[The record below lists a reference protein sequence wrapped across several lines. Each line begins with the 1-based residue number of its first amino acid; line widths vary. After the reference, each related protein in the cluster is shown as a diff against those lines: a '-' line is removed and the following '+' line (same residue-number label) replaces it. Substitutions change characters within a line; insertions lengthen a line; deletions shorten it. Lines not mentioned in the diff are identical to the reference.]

1 MTRGRFGAHG
11 NALRQEPGGQSACLR
26 QQLNVLNNVFPTNL
40 EFAQAQAKW
49 RAHWCIWHA
58 ELQLR

>member
-1 MTRGRFGAHG
+1 MMRSRFGAHD
-11 NALRQEPGGQSACLR
+11 NTLRQERGGQSAFLR
-26 QQLNVLNNVFPTNL
+26 QQLHVLSNLFPTNL

-49 RAHWCIWHA
+49 RARWCIWHA